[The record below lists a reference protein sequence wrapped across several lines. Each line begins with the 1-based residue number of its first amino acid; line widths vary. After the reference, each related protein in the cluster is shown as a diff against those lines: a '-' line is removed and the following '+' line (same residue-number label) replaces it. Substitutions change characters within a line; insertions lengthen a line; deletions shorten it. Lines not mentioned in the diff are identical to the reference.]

1 MTIKI
6 GSEVK
11 SPQYFHCKHMLTS
24 VACFS
29 WFQVQT
35 SQLFYIV
42 NQKIMIYL
50 LGLYR
55 WEKHVDYFSNEPLA
69 YLSFD
74 VVILAQ
80 APNVSWES

>member
-1 MTIKI
+1 
-6 GSEVK
+6 
-11 SPQYFHCKHMLTS
+11 
-24 VACFS
+24 
-29 WFQVQT
+29 
-35 SQLFYIV
+35 
-42 NQKIMIYL
+42 MIYL